1 MDERNENNY
10 NTEHNSYQNDT
21 GWQSAP
27 DGVNYTQGASSYGN
41 NSYGSSSYGGSSG
54 GWEQD
59 RKPSPGGSG
68 FGIASM
74 VLGILSI
81 VLSCTCINI
90 PMAILAIIFAV
101 VHFGRNGS
109 NRGFGIAGIVT
120 AVLSLVL
127 TVLLWI
133 LVAVTGF
140 SAYGLTGS
148 GAWPIEEYVTD
159 DGFYYPD
166 EPQDYLDDMDGTDL

>member
-1 MDERNENNY
+1 MDGRNENNY

-27 DGVNYTQGASSYGN
+27 DGVNYTQG
-41 NSYGSSSYGGSSG
+41 GSSG

-59 RKPSPGGSG
+59 RTPAQGGSG

-90 PMAILAIIFAV
+90 PMAIIAIIFAV
-101 VHFGRNGS
+101 VHFGRNSS

-120 AVLSLVL
+120 AVVSLVL

-140 SAYGLTGS
+140 SVYGLTGYS
-148 GAWPIEEYVTD
+148 SWPAEEYVTD

-166 EPQDYLDDMDGTDL
+166 EPQDYLDDMDSTDL